1 MGIGARVERVTV
13 RVGFL
18 GGGFI
23 ARYHHLMLGVSGAD
37 VELVGVHD
45 PDPAKAAGFAESTGA
60 PVVDDEG
67 ALIERADAVY
77 VCTWT
82 SEHPRLVAAVAAA
95 GRAVFC
101 EKPLAVDLDGATRLC
116 AAVAAAGVVNQ
127 VGLVLRDSP
136 ALRWL
141 RRRVTEDGDGAPIT
155 VLFRDDQYLPTQ
167 GQYGSVWRGDRAR
180 AGSGTLLEHSIH
192 DLDVLEWVMGPVDRV
207 SATTAAHHGLDGIE
221 DLAVVTLHF
230 ASGATGTLTSI
241 WHDHLGR
248 ESSRR
253 IEVFRDRALYTVDG
267 DLWGPVHWSR
277 SPGDHGGESDIGTL
291 EGQPLITSLEEDGV
305 DLRNPDG
312 AFIDAVAAGT
322 PAHPDVT
329 VALRAHVLTDAVYR
343 SAGLGS
349 TPVPVPPGVPSGV
362 PAGAASGQPSGA
374 TP

>member
-1 MGIGARVERVTV
+1 MTV

-37 VELVGVHD
+37 IELVGVHD

-349 TPVPVPPGVPSGV
+349 MPVPVPPGVPSGV